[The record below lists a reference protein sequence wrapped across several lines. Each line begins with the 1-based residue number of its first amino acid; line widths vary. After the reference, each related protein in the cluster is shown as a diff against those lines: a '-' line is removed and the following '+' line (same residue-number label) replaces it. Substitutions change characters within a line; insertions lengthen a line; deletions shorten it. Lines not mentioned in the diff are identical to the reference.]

1 MSLNTVKNSFHSKHA
16 HDFVGNSAHKE
27 RKVLAVFWLTLI
39 TMVAEIVVGTWSGSM
54 GLLADGW
61 HMGTHA
67 AAFALAMF
75 TYSYARKHR
84 NDDSFSFGTG
94 KVNYLGGF
102 ASAIALA
109 MVALY
114 MAVESIERLINPQSI
129 HYLSAITVAIVGLVV
144 NIISVLILHEGHEHD
159 HESHHHD
166 HNLKAAYYHVLAD
179 ALTSILAIFA
189 LLAGRYLNWLWMD
202 AVIGIVGSIIIARW
216 AYVLLGD
223 TGRVL
228 LDRNVTGVNPTEI
241 KRQLE
246 CDNGLVVNDLHI
258 WTIAEHH
265 NAVIL
270 SVTAGKDS
278 SVAKIKEN
286 VRALI
291 PNLSHITIEVEV
303 RGAAVLGD
311 T

>member
-1 MSLNTVKNSFHSKHA
+1 
-16 HDFVGNSAHKE
+16 
-27 RKVLAVFWLTLI
+27 
-39 TMVAEIVVGTWSGSM
+39 
-54 GLLADGW
+54 
-61 HMGTHA
+61 
-67 AAFALAMF
+67 
-75 TYSYARKHR
+75 
-84 NDDSFSFGTG
+84 
-94 KVNYLGGF
+94 
-102 ASAIALA
+102 

-270 SVTAGKDS
+270 SVSAGKGS

-291 PNLSHITIEVEV
+291 PNLSHITIEVEARV
-303 RGAAVLGD
+303 PAVLGD

>member
-1 MSLNTVKNSFHSKHA
+1 
-16 HDFVGNSAHKE
+16 
-27 RKVLAVFWLTLI
+27 LT
-39 TMVAEIVVGTWSGSM
+39 TT
-54 GLLADGW
+54 
-61 HMGTHA
+61 
-67 AAFALAMF
+67 
-75 TYSYARKHR
+75 
-84 NDDSFSFGTG
+84 
-94 KVNYLGGF
+94 
-102 ASAIALA
+102 
-109 MVALY
+109 
-114 MAVESIERLINPQSI
+114 
-129 HYLSAITVAIVGLVV
+129 
-144 NIISVLILHEGHEHD
+144 
-159 HESHHHD
+159 
-166 HNLKAAYYHVLAD
+166 
-179 ALTSILAIFA
+179 
-189 LLAGRYLNWLWMD
+189 
-202 AVIGIVGSIIIARW
+202 VIGIVGSIIIARW

-291 PNLSHITIEVEV
+291 PNLSHITIEVEA